1 MPIHLTT
8 RINPQ
13 KWIYKIK
20 KFVGDGGLIVRT
32 TTEGSFNTTPFP
44 FIYTSML
51 AVPKSIPISLD
62 IIIYFLLFA

>member
-20 KFVGDGGLIVRT
+20 KFVGDGGLIVRRVT
-32 TTEGSFNTTPFP
+32 QVNTGKQSKYLYGNAGK
-44 FIYTSML
+44 IKKGKL
-51 AVPKSIPISLD
+51 K
-62 IIIYFLLFA
+62 

>member
-20 KFVGDGGLIVRT
+20 KFVGDGGRIVRRVT
-32 TTEGSFNTTPFP
+32 QVNTGKQSKYLYGNAGK
-44 FIYTSML
+44 IKKGKL
-51 AVPKSIPISLD
+51 K
-62 IIIYFLLFA
+62 